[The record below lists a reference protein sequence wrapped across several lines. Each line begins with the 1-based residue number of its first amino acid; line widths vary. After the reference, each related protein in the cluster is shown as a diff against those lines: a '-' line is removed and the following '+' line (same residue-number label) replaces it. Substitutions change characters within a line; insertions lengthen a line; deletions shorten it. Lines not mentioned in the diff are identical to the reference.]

1 LLKYVI
7 KRSFEIMRKYSFY
20 LVVFPLCLLVLSGCG
35 KLERKGTS
43 AANVPPKVYFANIP
57 PVGTK
62 FSTNPEVHWFGTDI
76 DGFITAYQ
84 YAVMVKDS
92 VFSRWDSVAQVKSL
106 LHDIPPDSVS
116 WVDQITLMD
125 MLGTHAVAEP
135 GGHTRDVMMYADTVD
150 TIYTPQYI
158 FLRAVD
164 NRGAVSEVE
173 HLMLSRNNHRPKALI
188 DMVDSATQ
196 AAFTAKGHYCLEE
209 TTATWKGIS
218 ISWKGWDSL
227 DYPEARIQPDFQFK
241 WELVGPFE
249 DSLESPFEPETTAS
263 FVVDSSLDSALISG
277 KWHPLRWVSEKT
289 HVFKGLENS
298 GDLGYGWYQLR
309 VRARDDALVSHDTAA
324 TLNFRILKPE
334 FRYADSLSKTILV
347 VDATAYRNMDGG
359 AADPGDVRPFY
370 EKALT
375 FLKDQQPP
383 LCDEW
388 EMWYDPNTTPDKDKK
403 SAPGEDIL
411 SQYDLTIVLNLG
423 SKPAISEDNYKAYK
437 EYMNIGGRL
446 WLIGLN
452 NFRSSGARKP
462 EAVSD
467 FVTQYFGI
475 DEVFVPSWTP
485 ADSMTLEF
493 IQAKSFGLWGGLPTL
508 EADPTECEDLKGYN
522 STIPGRNF
530 GVRGIPYV
538 CYEAL
543 SNKLDFAKRIPYQR
557 RIYTFISYYGSI
569 SPMHEKPCAVN
580 YIGSTYR
587 TAEFCFPLNL
597 MKNESPD
604 QPVFKV
610 MEEMVKWFWEDLP

>member
-1 LLKYVI
+1 
-7 KRSFEIMRKYSFY
+7 MRKYSFY
-20 LVVFPLCLLVLSGCG
+20 VGVFFLCLLILSGCG
-35 KLERKGTS
+35 KLERKGTPAS
-43 AANVPPKVYFANIP
+43 NTPPVVYFADIP
-57 PVGTK
+57 PEATE
-62 FSTNPEVHWFGTDI
+62 FSVNPPVRWFGTDV
-76 DGFITAYQ
+76 DGFIAAYQ
-84 YAVMVKDS
+84 YAVMEKDS
-92 VFSRWDSVAQVKSL
+92 VFSRWGSLEEVKSL

-116 WVDQITLMD
+116 WVDQITLTN
-125 MLGTHAVAEP
+125 MLGAHVVAEP
-135 GGHTRDVMMYADTVD
+135 GGHTRNVMMYADTVD

-227 DYPEARIQPDFQFK
+227 DYPNPRIQPEFQFK
-241 WELVGPFE
+241 WELVGPFD
-249 DSLESPFEPETTAS
+249 DSSKFPPPFEPETTD
-263 FVVDSSLDSALISG
+263 VVDSSLTSLLIAG
-277 KWHPLRWVSEKT
+277 EWHPTRWVSDKT
-289 HVFKGLENS
+289 HVFKGLKNYGE
-298 GDLGYGWYQLR
+298 DIDADAGYGWYQLR

-324 TLNFRILKPE
+324 TLNFRILKPK
-334 FRYADSLSKTILV
+334 FRYADKDSLFILV
-347 VDATAYRNMDGG
+347 VDATAYGGKDGG
-359 AADPGDVRPFY
+359 AVDPGDVRPFY
-370 EKALT
+370 EDALDT
-375 FLKDQQPP
+375 LSQRGS
-383 LCDEW
+383 CDGW
-388 EMWYDPNTTPDKDKK
+388 EMWYDPNTPPGKDKK
-403 SAPGEDIL
+403 NAPGEDIL
-411 SQYDLTIVLNLG
+411 SRYDLTIVLNLG

-452 NFRSSGARKP
+452 NFKSGGAREP
-462 EAVSD
+462 TAASD

-475 DEVFVPSWTP
+475 DDVFVPSWTP
-485 ADSMTLEF
+485 GDIMTLEF
-493 IQAKSFGLWGGLPTL
+493 IQAKSFGLWEGLPTL
-508 EADPTECEDLKGYN
+508 EVDTTKCKELEGYD
-522 STIPGRNF
+522 SAEPGRNF

-538 CYEAL
+538 CYVAL

-557 RIYTFISYYGSI
+557 RIYTFISGYGSI
-569 SPMHEKPCAVN
+569 SPMHDKPCAVN
-580 YIGSTYR
+580 YIGPTYR

-604 QPVFKV
+604 QPGFEV